1 MKNKFNLKFYTP
13 MKSFLL
19 GFALVS
25 VMFITACGG
34 TKSKTENVETT
45 NVEVV
50 EQVVEEVTVD
60 TVAVVEQTTE
70 TVVEQ

>member
-1 MKNKFNLKFYTP
+1 

>member
-1 MKNKFNLKFYTP
+1 

-34 TKSKTENVETT
+34 TKGKTENVETT

-50 EQVVEEVTVD
+50 EQVVEEATVD

>member
-1 MKNKFNLKFYTP
+1 MKN
-13 MKSFLL
+13 FLL
-19 GFALVS
+19 GFAMVS

>member
-1 MKNKFNLKFYTP
+1 

-19 GFALVS
+19 GFAMFSIL
-25 VMFITACGG
+25 FITACGG
-34 TKSKTENVETT
+34 SKSKTENVETT

-50 EQVVEEVTVD
+50 EQVVEEVTETVD
-60 TVAVVEQTTE
+60 TVVVEQTTE

>member
-1 MKNKFNLKFYTP
+1 

-19 GFALVS
+19 GFAMVS

-34 TKSKTENVETT
+34 TKGKTENVETT